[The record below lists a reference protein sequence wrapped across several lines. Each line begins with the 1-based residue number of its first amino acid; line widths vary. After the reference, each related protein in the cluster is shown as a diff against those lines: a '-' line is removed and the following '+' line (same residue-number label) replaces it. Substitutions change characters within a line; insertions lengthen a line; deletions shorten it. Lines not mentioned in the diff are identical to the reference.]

1 MSKLNTALL
10 LASIAVAGSAT
21 AAQAQRLSALPA
33 ARFFQTCQSRA
44 GGTVCDAYISGM
56 SDGVTLS
63 ESSVGKG
70 ADGKPRVVPTI
81 CVPAMAGSALRMSVM
96 TWLSSHSDKL
106 QGDVGP
112 AVHAALLAQFPCT
125 AGAGK

>member
-10 LASIAVAGSAT
+10 LASVMVAGSAT
-21 AAQAQRLSALPA
+21 GAQAQRLSELPA

-70 ADGKPRVVPTI
+70 PDGKPRVVPTI
-81 CVPAMAGSALRMSVM
+81 CVPPMSGIALRTTVM
-96 TWLSSHSDKL
+96 TWLSSHTDKL
-106 QGDVGP
+106 QGAVGP
-112 AVHAALLAQFPCT
+112 AIHDALLAQFPCT